1 MNDQQLQ
8 VGSLVLASN
17 KSGVYIAEII
27 DLLPPK
33 ATIQTL
39 AVVKHPLQ
47 GDLHHPYE
55 SNVPVFHQRR
65 ALSYRERFMA
75 PLSQLEA
82 YEGDV
87 PEYQDS
93 LRTSIEREIIELQ
106 QQGGKWAEL
115 SVEQLHLLKQEYFN
129 K

>member
-1 MNDQQLQ
+1 MSNQQLQ
-8 VGSLVLASN
+8 VGSLVLAPN
-17 KSGVYIAEII
+17 KSGVYLAEIL

-55 SNVPVFHQRR
+55 ADVPVFHQRR
-65 ALSYRERFMA
+65 ALSYRERFMT
-75 PLSQLEA
+75 PISHLEA
-82 YEGDV
+82 YEGEV
-87 PEYQDS
+87 PDYQES
-93 LRTSIEREIIELQ
+93 LRKAIEQELAELKQ
-106 QQGGKWAEL
+106 RDGKWAER
-115 SVEQLHLLKQEYFN
+115 SIEQFQLLKQEYF